1 MKIFTGLIT
10 ETNSRKVAVIAE
22 TKEEANAILSD
33 LYYNG
38 DIDELND
45 DDYDGCGIQKLM
57 MKLLIAQNLM
67 TLRFMMKMEMNMKK
81 TIFQK
86 KISTLRRYS
95 EL

>member
-22 TKEEANAILSD
+22 TKEEANAMLSD

-45 DDYDGCGIQKLM
+45 DDYDGWDSEIDDEVTYSTELDDIKIYDEDGNEYEKD
-57 MKLLIAQNLM
+57 NLPEKD
-67 TLRFMMKMEMNMKK
+67 FDFE
-81 TIFQK
+81 
-86 KISTLRRYS
+86 
-95 EL
+95 EV